1 MTNCVICHKALKIIM
16 NENELVC
23 VCFDCIKKQNSKRFD
38 YYVPSINKAKKTLN
52 LKISIGLNEALNST
66 IKHLNDSN

>member
-23 VCFDCIKKQNSKRFD
+23 ICFDCIKKQNEKRRF
-38 YYVPSINKAKKTLN
+38 
-52 LKISIGLNEALNST
+52 KIFN
-66 IKHLNDSN
+66 

>member
-23 VCFDCIKKQNSKRFD
+23 VCFECIKKHKTKKEITDLRFL
-38 YYVPSINKAKKTLN
+38 INR
-52 LKISIGLNEALNST
+52 
-66 IKHLNDSN
+66 